1 MLYCLTGCS
10 AKERSIT
17 ASKKKKI
24 SAADIQ
30 KYYEVLT
37 GKTTVSKRTWEDWVR
52 VEEGLCD
59 DAYNHMGEVC
69 LHFLFYFNLI
79 FMCVYF
85 GVKHFIKYLY
95 GYNSALTYH
104 MLNS

>member
-37 GKTTVSKRTWEDWVR
+37 GKTTLSKRTWEDWVR

-69 LHFLFYFNLI
+69 LHFLFYFYVCL
-79 FMCVYF
+79 FWVE
-85 GVKHFIKYLY
+85 HF
-95 GYNSALTYH
+95 
-104 MLNS
+104 